1 MADNKK
7 YFLDFG
13 GLQTLWNKMKGT
25 FAGKAATETAI
36 TDINKNLETILN
48 MVLAVS
54 PKVVDNYSAALSAAP
69 EVVPGIA
76 IKVKNEETI
85 NDVVKPSGIYLI
97 ENTDPVS
104 LIYVGN
110 TNSNISNEEL
120 ANIIAK
126 IATLEA
132 NAIKN
137 VKISN
142 GTDELGSYEIND
154 NTLIV
159 IHDDVVD
166 INSESIHALTH
177 RAVAAKFK
185 ELSDKITKLPTFKIE
200 VVDSLPIDSISLSTI
215 YLVKSN
221 NTSDNNLYTEYIRV
235 YDSNSNLVWEK
246 LGEHNI
252 ASAEGVTTEQ
262 MNNAIANALKDYV
275 TKANLESTLETKKAE
290 IKQEITAELSEIFA
304 TEESILN
311 SIQTGT
317 IGNTIMI
324 TDEQIKSLL

>member
-54 PKVVDNYSAALSAAP
+54 PKVVDNYSAALLAAP

-85 NDVVKPSGIYLI
+85 NDVVKPAGIYLI
-97 ENTDPVS
+97 ENTDPVA

-132 NAIKN
+132 NAIKK
-137 VKISN
+137 VSITD
-142 GTDELGSYEIND
+142 GTNELGTFNIEN
-154 NTLIV
+154 NTLLIV
-159 IHDDVVD
+159 HDDRVEANSNS
-166 INSESIHALTH
+166 INSLTH
-177 RAVAAKFK
+177 RAISAKFG
-185 ELSDKITKLPTFKIE
+185 ELESLLTSIPKFEIKIVDELPTE
-200 VVDSLPIDSISLSTI
+200 NLSFSTV
-215 YLVKSN
+215 YLVK
-221 NTSDNNLYTEYIRV
+221 NTDSSSNNLYTEYIYV
-235 YDSNSNLVWEK
+235 HNNDGNIWEK
-246 LGEHNI
+246 LGEQTISLSN
-252 ASAEGVTTEQ
+252 
-262 MNNAIANALKDYV
+262 YV
-275 TKANLESTLETKKAE
+275 TKTEVESLVNNEMKNYASSTDLQQTKNDILVTVSETYAKKTDVLTE
-290 IKQEITAELSEIFA
+290 QDIITSITTGSIGEGIK
-304 TEESILN
+304 
-311 SIQTGT
+311 
-317 IGNTIMI
+317 I
-324 TDEQIKSLL
+324 TDEQIKQLI